1 MDLGSLL
8 ATFYSLAGVSA
19 VIALLVNTLKVLG
32 VVKDGSAPIWSAGF
46 NLLALVLLF
55 ALGVINPGADLVQ
68 VGQPPDPC
76 RGAGHPGGGNVVL
89 VVTRGFLPA
98 SLMARGD
105 NRIGGNLWR

>member
-1 MDLGSLL
+1 MDMGSLL

-68 VGQPPDPC
+68 VDS
-76 RGAGHPGGGNVVL
+76 
-89 VVTRGFLPA
+89 FLA
-98 SLMARGD
+98 QAAQ
-105 NRIGGNLWR
+105 IGGALLALVAQLWGSRLTHAAVRGIPVVGMSYSL